1 MEGPSMHNEDEAVAS
16 INIVPLVDVL
26 LVVLIIFMV
35 TAVFSQISALELN
48 LPKGTRAEQNTKP
61 PAQITVA
68 IDKSNNITVNG
79 IKTEISQVRTRVNS
93 LLNTKGSKTILILQ
107 GDRELPYGN
116 LMPVLQEIS
125 GTGVE
130 LTLAF
135 EPPKSN

>member
-1 MEGPSMHNEDEAVAS
+1 MEGPSMHNEDEAVAA

-35 TAVFSQISALELN
+35 TAVFSKISSLELE
-48 LPKGTRAEQNTKP
+48 LPKGSRPENSTNP

-68 IDKSNNITVNG
+68 IDKDNNITVNG
-79 IKTEISQVRTRVNS
+79 IGTELDNVRTRVIS
-93 LLNTKGSKTILILQ
+93 LLNKNTNKTILILQ
-107 GDRELPYGN
+107 GDKDLRYGN

-125 GTGVE
+125 GTGAE

-135 EPPKSN
+135 EPPKTQ

>member
-1 MEGPSMHNEDEAVAS
+1 MEGPSMHNEDEAVAA

-35 TAVFSQISALELN
+35 TAVFSTISALELE
-48 LPKGTRAEQNTKP
+48 LPKGSRIEDVSKP

-68 IDKSNNITVNG
+68 IDKNNNITVNG
-79 IKTEISQVRTRVNS
+79 IKTELNDVRTRVKS
-93 LLNTKGSKTILILQ
+93 LLNKNTNKTILILQ
-107 GDRELPYGN
+107 GDKELLYGS
-116 LMPVLQEIS
+116 LMPVLQEVS

-135 EPPKSN
+135 EPPTGK

>member
-1 MEGPSMHNEDEAVAS
+1 MEGPSMHNEDEAVAA

-35 TAVFSQISALELN
+35 TAVFSTVSALELE
-48 LPKGTRAEQNTKP
+48 LPKGSRPENSTQP

-68 IDKSNNITVNG
+68 IDKDNHITVNG
-79 IKTEISQVRTRVNS
+79 IKTEIGDVRTRVQS
-93 LLNTKGSKTILILQ
+93 LLNKNTNKTILILQ
-107 GDRELPYGN
+107 GDKELLYGS
-116 LMPVLQEIS
+116 LMPVLQEVS

-135 EPPKSN
+135 EPPKAK